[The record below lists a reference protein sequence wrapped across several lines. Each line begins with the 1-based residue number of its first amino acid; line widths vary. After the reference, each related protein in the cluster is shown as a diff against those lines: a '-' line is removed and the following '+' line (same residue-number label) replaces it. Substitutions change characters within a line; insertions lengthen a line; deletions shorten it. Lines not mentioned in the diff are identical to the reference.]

1 MEQEPDQIVDG
12 DESSKAETIAES
24 TDSPTVMAVKTRLDP
39 RTGKQVAMQPAS
51 FWREHDERR
60 LGRGQSITQYS
71 EEQGLALSTF
81 RRWSSRFAGERS
93 AAGPVM
99 ASGDSAF
106 LSVPIRTSESGLTA
120 AALPVAAIEVQMR
133 SGVRVSLRGAP
144 ADRAIE
150 AVMAELVG
158 VR

>member
-1 MEQEPDQIVDG
+1 MKVSAMFMTAWPGTGSGRVGEATCVAVDDAAFTQPHRVG
-12 DESSKAETIAES
+12 VA
-24 TDSPTVMAVKTRLDP
+24 TV
-39 RTGKQVAMQPAS
+39 
-51 FWREHDERR
+51 
-60 LGRGQSITQYS
+60 

-93 AAGPVM
+93 ATGPVM